1 MTSPLLNSDN
11 NKNNKRRDSHHRE
24 SPEYGRP
31 RASSTPKIPKRTL
44 PLDSSSPKP
53 SHRHTPRGQHHAG
66 DEIDIQLN
74 DTTDTADLTSSKMQQ
89 MCTPKI
95 QSSFVL
101 CCGFLCFGSSMAII
115 GPTVLELGCL
125 TGQDVGAMSWV
136 FFAQTFSALLGAI
149 FSGIITDRFSIN
161 YNIFLSVVMVVHGI
175 ALSILPF
182 MRTLSSLIFVTSIHG
197 LFAGFQDTATNLRMI
212 IMHGQ
217 DVPPYLQTLFF
228 FYGVGAFLS
237 PIIAGNFL
245 NSECNNNQMEGLG
258 DDLDVF
264 ARKRNIFPG
273 TGSTSPNTAAVS
285 LWIKGIG
292 THLAANTSESTNP
305 TTKIISSDNNTIT
318 IASTRI
324 HWAYFVIAL
333 LHLVVTFGLIYL
345 YFAEKKRREEL
356 NMSLGMSQSGSTMD
370 ETASKSERSEIDP
383 NIRTQVLFI
392 SFWIALMV
400 FISDGLQGS
409 FGSYIYTYAIKSGIG
424 INTDNAAYL
433 NSLFWGALALGRLF
447 AIFVSIYVSPR
458 VMLLADVAGCL
469 ASIILMF
476 LFRHQVTSLWIGT
489 ATFGLCLSN
498 IFPTSV
504 SMAESYFRLTG
515 TITCF
520 FVVCSGIG
528 EMAIPLLI
536 GKLFDVIGPISFL
549 AISCILCFTSVGIYI
564 AVVIT
569 GKGISQRLKD
579 IQRSTPDLIEEYT
592 QTESDR
598 SNAESNKVDNGIAHN
613 DKDVTDTTKNIKPS
627 ESGKRK

>member
-1 MTSPLLNSDN
+1 MASPPTNE
-11 NKNNKRRDSHHRE
+11 NKNKRRE

-44 PLDSSSPKP
+44 PLDSSSPQT
-53 SHRHTPRGQHHAG
+53 SHRHTPRSNHRNN

-74 DTTDTADLTSSKMQQ
+74 DTTDTADLTSSKLQQ
-89 MCTPKI
+89 VCTPKI

-161 YNIFLSVVMVVHGI
+161 YNIFLSVVMVIHGI

-182 MRTLSSLIFVTSIHG
+182 MRTLSTLIFVTSIHG

-245 NSECNNNQMEGLG
+245 SSECNNNQMEGLG

-264 ARKRNIFPG
+264 ARRRHIFVPP
-273 TGSTSPNTAAVS
+273 STSANTAAVS
-285 LWIKGIG
+285 LWMKGLS
-292 THLAANTSESTNP
+292 THLTSNTSSPSTQ
-305 TTKIISSDNNTIT
+305 TTRAITENNIFTIT
-318 IASTRI
+318 STRI

-333 LHLVVTFGLIYL
+333 LHLVVSFGLVYL
-345 YFAEKKRREEL
+345 YFTEKKRRQEL

-400 FISDGLQGS
+400 FMSDGLQGS

-424 INTDNAAYL
+424 IDTDNAAYL

-458 VMLLADVAGCL
+458 IMLLVDVAGCL
-469 ASIILMF
+469 VSIILMF

-549 AISCILCFTSVGIYI
+549 TISCILCFTSVGIYI

-569 GKGISQRLKD
+569 GKGISRRLRD
-579 IQRSTPDLIEEYT
+579 IQRSTPDLIEEFT
-592 QTESDR
+592 QTETEKSV
-598 SNAESNKVDNGIAHN
+598 ESEKPGTEVDN
-613 DKDVTDTTKNIKPS
+613 KQTTTTTTKKCP
-627 ESGKRK
+627 

>member
-1 MTSPLLNSDN
+1 MTGAN
-11 NKNNKRRDSHHRE
+11 NEHKRRDS
-24 SPEYGRP
+24 PIEYGRP

-44 PLDSSSPKP
+44 PLDTTPP
-53 SHRHTPRGQHHAG
+53 PQRHTPRNGG
-66 DEIDIQLN
+66 DINIQLN
-74 DTTDTADLTSSKMQQ
+74 DTTDESLQAKQQ
-89 MCTPKI
+89 LCTPKI

-149 FSGIITDRFSIN
+149 FSGVITDRFSIN
-161 YNIFLSVVMVVHGI
+161 YNIFLSVVMIIHGA

-197 LFAGFQDTATNLRMI
+197 LFAGIQDTATNLRMI

-245 NSECNNNQMEGLG
+245 NSECNMDQSDGLG
-258 DDLDVF
+258 DDF
-264 ARKRNIFPG
+264 AFAKRHVIAP
-273 TGSTSPNTAAVS
+273 PNGVS
-285 LWIKGIG
+285 LWVNNIG
-292 THLAANTSESTNP
+292 TSLATNTSTTTLNQI
-305 TTKIISSDNNTIT
+305 TKITT
-318 IASTRI
+318 TRI

-333 LHLVVTFGLIYL
+333 LHLIVTIGLIYL
-345 YFAEKKRREEL
+345 YFAEKKRKQEL
-356 NMSLGMSQSGSTMD
+356 NLSLGMSRTESSMD
-370 ETASKSERSEIDP
+370 DTASKSERSEIDP
-383 NIRTQVLFI
+383 NIKTQVLFI

-424 INTDNAAYL
+424 IDTDNAAFL
-433 NSLFWGALALGRLF
+433 NSLFWGTLALGRLF

-469 ASIILMF
+469 ISIILMF
-476 LFRHQVTSLWIGT
+476 LFRHHVISLWIGT
-489 ATFGLCLSN
+489 AFFGLCLSN

-549 AISCILCFTSVGIYI
+549 SVGCILCFTSVGIYI

-569 GKGISQRLKD
+569 GKGISQRLRD
-579 IQRSTPDLIEEYT
+579 IQPTTPDLIEDDDGTLME
-592 QTESDR
+592 ESEDR
-598 SNAESNKVDNGIAHN
+598 PKPNGKN
-613 DKDVTDTTKNIKPS
+613 NETLNSDDVLHLQ
-627 ESGKRK
+627 EE